1 MMIQKEQPMTSI
13 ADQATTLQRILEE
26 EADRLARETGFIQ
39 RERAFSGADFA
50 QGLIV
55 GWLQEPDIRL
65 EGLVQLLQRR
75 EVSISASGLSQR
87 FSEKAATF
95 MQAVFERLA
104 QEQMAVEAVDVPL
117 LRRFTAVII
126 EDSSVVMLP
135 ESLAEVWQGC
145 GGRGQTSEAALKLF
159 VRWEVLSGQVHGP
172 RVVDGRHSDQRSP
185 FQSDELPA
193 GGLYLA
199 DLGFFSLE
207 RLAHLAKRQADGKRW
222 FVMRLRTGTAL
233 YTRSGHRIDVR
244 GILPQR
250 EGEARELGVL
260 LGQQSRIP
268 VRLLMVRV
276 SAEVAAQ
283 RRQRLHE
290 AAQAHGQHPGEEAW
304 YLADWTLV
312 VTNVARNRLSLP
324 EALVLLRL
332 RWQIERLFR
341 LWKEHG
347 HIDEWRSKQPWR
359 IRCEIY
365 GKLAAMLIQHWLI
378 CRGCW
383 HDPERSLV
391 KAAAVVRREANR
403 IMVALYEGDLQTV
416 LASIFRCMRSG
427 CRLERRKSH
436 PSTAQLLLEGLDW
449 PLTLT

>member
-1 MMIQKEQPMTSI
+1 MTSI
-13 ADQATTLQRILEE
+13 ADQAAVLQHILEE

-39 RERAFSGADFA
+39 RQRAFSGADFA
-50 QGLIV
+50 QGLIL
-55 GWLQEPDIRL
+55 GWLQEPEARL

-75 EVSISASGLSQR
+75 EVSLTASGLSQR
-87 FSEKAATF
+87 FTPEAAAF
-95 MQAVFERLA
+95 MQALFERLA
-104 QEQMAVEAVDVPL
+104 QAPMAVEAVEVPL

-135 ESLAEVWQGC
+135 GALAEVWRGC
-145 GGRGQTSEAALKLF
+145 GGSGPTSEAALKLF

-185 FQSDELPA
+185 FQTDELPA

-199 DLGFFSLE
+199 DLGFFALA
-207 RLAHLAKRQADGKRW
+207 RLAQLAKRRADGKRF

-233 YTRSGHRIDVR
+233 YTRSGHRLELR
-244 GILPQR
+244 GILPR
-250 EGEARELGVL
+250 VEGEASELGVL
-260 LGQQSRIP
+260 LGQQSKLP

-283 RRQRLHE
+283 RRQRLRE
-290 AAQAHGQHPGEEAW
+290 AAQAHGQEPGEEAL
-304 YLADWTLV
+304 YLADWTLL
-312 VTNVARNRLSLP
+312 VTNVPRARLSLP

-347 HIDEWRSKQPWR
+347 HLDEWRSKQPWR
-359 IRCEIY
+359 IVCEIY
-365 GKLAAMLIQHWLI
+365 GKLCAMLIQHWLI
-378 CRGCW
+378 CAGCW
-383 HDPERSLV
+383 HDPWRSMV

-403 IMVALYEGDLQTV
+403 IMVALYEGGLAAV
-416 LASIFRCMRSG
+416 LASIVRCMHSG
-427 CRLERRKSH
+427 CRLERRKGH

-449 PLTLT
+449 QLTLT